1 MCVALQARPSAE
13 PERWLDICAL
23 DEIVPDTGVCALVGT
38 RQIAIVR
45 AGAGLYAVD
54 NFDPFSK
61 SYVLSRGIVGDRGG
75 VPMIASPIYKQAFD
89 LRSGVCL
96 DNPSVVIRV
105 YAVRERDGRVE
116 LLEPA
121 VDA

>member
-1 MCVALQARPSAE
+1 
-13 PERWLDICAL
+13 
-23 DEIVPDTGVCALVGT
+23 
-38 RQIAIVR
+38 
-45 AGAGLYAVD
+45 
-54 NFDPFSK
+54 
-61 SYVLSRGIVGDRGG
+61 VLSRGIVGDRGG

-96 DNPSVVIRV
+96 DNPSVAIRS